1 MRISQRLVLRA
12 EQGTTLVESLLAFG
26 LLALVFTLGVQAFA
40 YAHARSVA
48 TAAAQDG
55 AEAAAAQGPDA
66 GTARAAQVLA
76 AAGGIGR
83 RLHASASEDALSVT
97 VDVDGEAPG
106 VFPLSLILPAV
117 HARARLPLEQYAPE
131 ERR

>member
-1 MRISQRLVLRA
+1 MRLHRMRA
-12 EQGTTLVESLLAFG
+12 LKEERGAMLVESLLAFI
-26 LLALVFTLGVQAFA
+26 LLALVLVVGVQAFS

-55 AEAAAAQGPDA
+55 AEAAASAGPEA

-83 RLHASASEDALSVT
+83 RLHVTAREDAVAVT
-97 VDVDGEAPG
+97 VDVDGEAPS
-106 VFPLSLILPAV
+106 VFPLSLFLPAV
-117 HARARLPLEQYAPE
+117 HAHARLPLEQYAPE